1 MFSESCFGKRPV
13 LRAMIQDDLEDVL
26 SIEQRSFLSPWNRNM
41 FIQEILSPIARNLTL
56 WVTTDEEP
64 ILAGYLIFWMVAG
77 EVHLQKI
84 AVRPE
89 FRRRNAAT
97 CLMIALMN
105 SAREE
110 RYRSIFLEVRRS
122 NSAAIKLYEKFGLV
136 IKGMRPSYYSE
147 EGEDALIMGM
157 DFTEP

>member
-1 MFSESCFGKRPV
+1 
-13 LRAMIQDDLEDVL
+13 MIQDDLEEVL
-26 SIEQRSFLSPWNRNM
+26 SIEQRSFLSPWNINM
-41 FIQEILSPIARNLTL
+41 FIEEISSPIARNLTL

-97 CLMIALMN
+97 CLMKALMN

-110 RYRSIFLEVRRS
+110 RCRSIFLEVRRS
-122 NSAAIKLYEKFGLV
+122 NSAAIKLYEKFGLI
-136 IKGMRPSYYSE
+136 IKGMRRSYYSE
-147 EGEDALIMGM
+147 QGEDALIMGL
-157 DFTEP
+157 DFTAP